1 MKAERF
7 IPKAKVEERIAGVL
21 NLASGKDVLHIGLGG
36 RVDDAGATNNLI
48 GHGLENTAHFRIA
61 GVARNVVG
69 MDINPA
75 MIDAMRVTVPGE
87 YLLADITKPGL
98 NRRLNRK
105 FDLVLFL
112 EVIEHLDCFRSAL
125 ENIRSVLKADG
136 VVVISTVN
144 AFCID
149 RMAKM
154 LFRYESV
161 HEEHTAYFSYLTM
174 KRLLDMNGFAVEYI
188 TFTIQDRQYFLS
200 AFDRFGYYVMKATT
214 MVLPQYAEGVMVV
227 ARPH

>member
-7 IPKAKVEERIAGVL
+7 IPRAKVEERIAGVL

-36 RVDDAGATNNLI
+36 RVDDAGATDNLI
-48 GHGLENTAHFRIA
+48 GEGLENTAHCRIA

-75 MIDAMRVTVPGE
+75 MIDAMRATVPGE
-87 YLLADITKPGL
+87 YLLADITTPGL
-98 NRRLNRK
+98 SRRLNRK